1 MSSDRKVGVVAL
13 SGDRRYTSWM
23 WNLDDL
29 P

>member
-13 SGDRRYTSWM
+13 PSDRRYTSWM